1 MNLDP
6 EAGIGMASGET
17 ESTVSDPA
25 ASVQPQALQ
34 LTRKSLDKE
43 LQQLPSL
50 STIVMEVLQLL
61 DQGDVDLPA
70 LMKTIGQDQALAARV
85 LRVVNSPFYG
95 FPNHIGSL
103 KDAGMMLGVHSLRNI
118 VTAAGIMGHFPLG
131 KDESFSRLSFWQHSI
146 GTGVAAKVL
155 ARQCGLD
162 QEVAFTAGLLHDIGK
177 LVMAV
182 YFPADFARVLAWRDE
197 QDCLL
202 KDAEKAVLDF
212 DHTLVGVKV
221 AKKWKLPE
229 LITTA
234 IHHHHTPASKPDAP
248 LVALVHVAD
257 VLCRGLEIGNGG
269 DSLIPKLDAQVMQHL
284 GLEWEAV
291 RACLP
296 EVESLNAN
304 ANLLADE

>member
-1 MNLDP
+1 MKSD
-6 EAGIGMASGET
+6 SG
-17 ESTVSDPA
+17 SATVA
-25 ASVQPQALQ
+25 QPQTRQ
-34 LTRKSLDKE
+34 LTRASLDKE
-43 LQQLPSL
+43 IQQLPSL

-70 LMKTIGQDQALAARV
+70 LMKKIGQDQALAARV

-95 FPNHIGSL
+95 FPSHIGSL

-118 VTAAGIMGHFPLG
+118 VTAASIMGHFPPG
-131 KDESFSRLSFWQHSI
+131 DDESFNRLSFWQHSI

-182 YFPADFARVLAWRDE
+182 YFPADFAQVLAWRDE

-202 KDAEKAVLDF
+202 KDAEQAVLGF
-212 DHTLVGVKV
+212 DHTLVGIRV

-229 LITTA
+229 LIMAA
-234 IHHHHTPASKPDAP
+234 IYYHHKPASKPDAP
-248 LVALVHVAD
+248 FAALAHVAD
-257 VLCRGLEIGNGG
+257 ILCRGLEIGNGG
-269 DSLIPKLDAQVMQHL
+269 DSLIPKLDAQVMQRL
-284 GLEWEAV
+284 GLEWGVV

-296 EVESLNAN
+296 EIEALNAN
-304 ANLLADE
+304 ANLLVDE